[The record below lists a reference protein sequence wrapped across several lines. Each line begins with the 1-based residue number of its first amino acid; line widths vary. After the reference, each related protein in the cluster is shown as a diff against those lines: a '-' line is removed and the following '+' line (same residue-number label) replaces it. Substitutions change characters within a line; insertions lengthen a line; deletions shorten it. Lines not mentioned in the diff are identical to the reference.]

1 MNTRFLFNV
10 VILVLSVH
18 LFGCGRAAVSYSAD
32 VQPIFQNHCIECHNV
47 TGEGVAASGFS
58 VHNYASVMKGTNFGP
73 VIIPGSSISSTLYL
87 TVAQKTSPEI
97 HMPPHHSQALAE
109 GRGTALT
116 DDEIGTIEAWI
127 DQGAQDN

>member
-1 MNTRFLFNV
+1 MNTKLLFNV
-10 VILVLSVH
+10 VIFVLSIH
-18 LFGCGRAAVSYSAD
+18 LFGCGQAVVSFSAD

-87 TVAQKTSPEI
+87 VVAQKTSPEI
-97 HMPPHHSQALAE
+97 HMPPHHVEAWAE
-109 GRGTALT
+109 GRGSPLSESDVA
-116 DDEIGTIEAWI
+116 TIAAWI